1 MSKYNYVPIKGWV
14 KNPPLQVGKTSTF
27 KLFAFE
33 KTEISPHD
41 TVLHGLGYAIAAP
54 EGKMILIFPEPDTG
68 FKGLTVAP
76 TLVTLHTC
84 KEVNVNI
91 TSIWNTGATIY
102 PGECIARMVFIDS
115 EPISITPL
123 SRKRVQEQPGKSSE
137 YMQGVA
143 VPEGEELVGDLCGWG
158 TPKVAKESPITS
170 DI

>member
-14 KNPPLQVGKTSTF
+14 KNPPLQVGKTPTF

-33 KTEISPHD
+33 KAEISGHD
-41 TVLHGLGYAIAAP
+41 TNLLGLGYAISAP
-54 EGKMILIFPEPDTG
+54 EGKSILIFPDPDTG

-76 TLVTLHTC
+76 TLVTPHTC
-84 KEVNVNI
+84 KEVNLNI
-91 TSIWNTGATIY
+91 TNIWHSNATIY
-102 PGECIARMVFIDS
+102 PGECIARMTFIDS

-123 SRKRVQEQPGKSSE
+123 SRKLVQEQNGKSSE

-143 VPEGEELVGDLCGWG
+143 VSEGEELVGDLCGWG
-158 TPKVAKESPITS
+158 TPKVGKESSKTS